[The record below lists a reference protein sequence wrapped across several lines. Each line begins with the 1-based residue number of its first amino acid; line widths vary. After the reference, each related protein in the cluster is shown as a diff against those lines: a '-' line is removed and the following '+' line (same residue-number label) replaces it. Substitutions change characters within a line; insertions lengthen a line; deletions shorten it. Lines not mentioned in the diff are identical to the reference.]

1 MIKIVKGHIK
11 KFLIYIRKIDMEKVV
26 IIMNSIKK
34 NLFYNSLYQILV
46 VLTPLITSPYISRV
60 LGANGLGI
68 YSYSYTIA
76 NYFLIFAMLGVMNYG
91 NRSIAKV
98 RSDRSKRSEVF
109 WSIYL
114 FQLIF
119 SIVIITGYVGY
130 IVFLCKENFNI
141 AIIQILVV
149 FSAAID
155 ISWFFFGMEL
165 FKITAIRSII
175 IKIITVV
182 GILIFVKSKSDV
194 WIYCLIMS
202 SSIFLT
208 QLSVWP
214 FLRKYVDWKKPKTK
228 EIIRHF
234 KPNLVLFIP
243 VVAISLY
250 KSMDKI
256 MLGNMNTMTQLGY
269 YENAEKIIT
278 IPMSLIT
285 ALGTVMLPRM
295 CNLIVEGSIERVKQL
310 NENSFIFVTF
320 MSCAFAFGILAVAD
334 VFIPAFFGNQFT
346 PVIKLLVPL
355 VPTMVLISWANIIR
369 TQHLLPHSQ
378 DGSYII
384 SVFVGAFINLIINI
398 LLIKQYGAM
407 GAAIGTLIAEI
418 SVTVTQIIAVWNEME
433 FVKYIK
439 NSIPFLIFS
448 VIMYFSIKDIY
459 ITNDWLTVI
468 TRGILGAAI
477 YIVLSSI
484 YIYFFK
490 KEIYYSL
497 ISR

>member
-165 FKITAIRSII
+165 FKIRS
-175 IKIITVV
+175 
-182 GILIFVKSKSDV
+182 L
-194 WIYCLIMS
+194 
-202 SSIFLT
+202 
-208 QLSVWP
+208 
-214 FLRKYVDWKKPKTK
+214 
-228 EIIRHF
+228 
-234 KPNLVLFIP
+234 
-243 VVAISLY
+243 
-250 KSMDKI
+250 
-256 MLGNMNTMTQLGY
+256 
-269 YENAEKIIT
+269 
-278 IPMSLIT
+278 
-285 ALGTVMLPRM
+285 
-295 CNLIVEGSIERVKQL
+295 
-310 NENSFIFVTF
+310 
-320 MSCAFAFGILAVAD
+320 
-334 VFIPAFFGNQFT
+334 
-346 PVIKLLVPL
+346 
-355 VPTMVLISWANIIR
+355 
-369 TQHLLPHSQ
+369 
-378 DGSYII
+378 
-384 SVFVGAFINLIINI
+384 
-398 LLIKQYGAM
+398 
-407 GAAIGTLIAEI
+407 
-418 SVTVTQIIAVWNEME
+418 
-433 FVKYIK
+433 
-439 NSIPFLIFS
+439 
-448 VIMYFSIKDIY
+448 
-459 ITNDWLTVI
+459 
-468 TRGILGAAI
+468 
-477 YIVLSSI
+477 
-484 YIYFFK
+484 
-490 KEIYYSL
+490 
-497 ISR
+497 